1 MDHLLIFGRRH
12 LQYVLREFIEH
23 YEEARPHQ
31 GLGQRTP
38 RRREPTA
45 ASETG
50 LYCAGIVWAACSTNT
65 SVRRADTP
73 DSTPTTAHGQIA
85 AEAAIVGGRGEV
97 TQPM

>member
-23 YEEARPHQ
+23 YKEARPHQ
-31 GLGQRTP
+31 GPGHTP

-50 LYCAGIVWAACSTNT
+50 LYCAGIVWAACSTST
-65 SVRRADTP
+65 SVRPPATP
-73 DSTPTTAHGQIA
+73 DSTP
-85 AEAAIVGGRGEV
+85 
-97 TQPM
+97 